1 MVSFSFWLESARSQ
15 SGSAIHEITKRKEK
29 EIGNATMEMLLILSL
44 ARMSR
49 MVLAWVG
56 SGPQPMRN
64 SDYIYVS
71 AHI

>member
-1 MVSFSFWLESARSQ
+1 MRSQ
-15 SGSAIHEITKRKEK
+15 KGKKK

>member
-1 MVSFSFWLESARSQ
+1 MVQQSMRSQ
-15 SGSAIHEITKRKEK
+15 KGKKK